1 MAYATTDELE
11 VWMGRPAPDEAE
23 ILLARAS
30 TVVAYHVRRAVTT
43 DDTTGLAIDTTDAD
57 ALRDA
62 TSAQVQ
68 QWLDDGDAGLCGT
81 EICGRSL
88 MVLRSAGLTGG
99 PVAVR

>member
-1 MAYATTDELE
+1 MAFATTDELE
-11 VWMGRPAPDEAE
+11 IWMGRPAPDEAGV
-23 ILLARAS
+23 LLERAS

-43 DDTTGLAIDTTDAD
+43 DETTGLAVDASD
-57 ALRDA
+57 AAALSDA
-62 TSAQVQ
+62 TAAQVQ

-81 EICGRSL
+81 EICDRSL